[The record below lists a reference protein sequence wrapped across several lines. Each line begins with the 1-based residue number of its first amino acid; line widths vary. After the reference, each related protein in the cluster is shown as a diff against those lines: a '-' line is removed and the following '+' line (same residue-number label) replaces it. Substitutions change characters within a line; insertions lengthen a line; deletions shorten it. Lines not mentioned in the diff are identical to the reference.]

1 MQIKELHLLDLS
13 KQLAEINT
21 RLRQFAAMYEVVKS
35 ERNSFANSIQS
46 ASQSI
51 AEMRER
57 IKILKNEVDI
67 LQNESLAKDKA
78 LAKEK
83 QAHTV
88 AAVQRDG
95 ECRLRWNSALPVQ
108 SSGRAYVL
116 LHVAFTPVQHCARR
130 RTSAR

>member
-13 KQLAEINT
+13 KQLADINA

-95 ECRLRWNSALPVQ
+95 ECGVRAGLGWKQHDDRAL
-108 SSGRAYVL
+108 S
-116 LHVAFTPVQHCARR
+116 TW
-130 RTSAR
+130 